1 MSIQV
6 SGVYGGGSKINGVK
20 GEYLAT
26 ANIAKGDFVQLTTKG
41 VEEVAF
47 TELRTINTY
56 ADTDNVSAAVLSPT
70 QFILAYVEREK
81 NSSVADSAIYAQ
93 VYTYSNGIW
102 TAGIPLHIETIA
114 SAGGN
119 AVIEVCRLTA
129 SRAAIVFLETYKINS
144 RIFILDI
151 DTNINV
157 IASASDIQYLNKE
170 GSSGTRL
177 IPLTEDTFT
186 MFCATGSS
194 SNKAVYSWVIAYKDG
209 AITANRI
216 TYSGETSSTNEY
228 FYACKLNDQMV
239 LLNVDNETYYQI
251 LTVANGTG
259 TLIDT
264 TFLTAGATTEYP
276 DRVRVGELVQLSE
289 NRVLSVSRSKSIS
302 NSGVSPSS
310 KPLCEYGI
318 LVYDPATS
326 TLTLEGR
333 VGAEGAKGAY
343 YSLDAHKMSDTE
355 IVVLTSDD
363 DGALTA
369 TDGLYFVIV
378 DTVTGNYSGRMLTP
392 ISGDGKREFFPIT
405 YAGYG
410 WMIAFSG
417 VTSVLI
423 APLVSQT
430 TAAPYSTR
438 LDGVATKGATA
449 GQMAE
454 VVTPRI
460 EGTSDEIHVSYP
472 VVS

>member
-114 SAGGN
+114 SAGGH

-129 SRAAIVFLETYKINS
+129 SRAAIVFLETDKINS

-194 SNKAVYSWVIAYKDG
+194 NNKAVYSWVIAYKDG

-216 TYSGETSSTNEY
+216 TYSGDVPSTNEY

-264 TFLTAGATTEYP
+264 TFLTAGATQAYP
-276 DRVRVGELVQLSE
+276 DRVRTGELVQLSE
-289 NRVLSVSRSKSIS
+289 NRVLSASWAKTTTVI
-302 NSGVSPSS
+302 NGTTPSTS
-310 KPLCEYGI
+310 HICEYGI

-363 DGALTA
+363 EGALTA

-430 TAAPYSTR
+430 TAAPVDYR
-438 LDGVATKGATA
+438 LDGVASKGATA

-454 VVTPRI
+454 VVTP
-460 EGTSDEIHVSYP
+460 
-472 VVS
+472 